1 MFDEAAANKE
11 KLMGQ
16 FSLKFNQALPIAK
29 KIEKYAQD
37 SVVFHLHKNRNFIKK
52 IERQPLEE
60 AAKRDRAERD
70 RRLIEEN
77 SQMLEG
83 AAGGR
88 RNRYG
93 RDKGSLSKS
102 KRKP

>member
-16 FSLKFNQALPIAK
+16 FSLKFNQDLPIVK

-37 SVVFHLHKNRNFIKK
+37 AVVFHLHKNRNFINK

-60 AAKRDRAERD
+60 KAQRDRAERD
-70 RRLIEEN
+70 KRMIEEN
-77 SQMLEG
+77 
-83 AAGGR
+83 
-88 RNRYG
+88 
-93 RDKGSLSKS
+93 
-102 KRKP
+102 